1 MRDGKE
7 LACMTDMTTRTGM
20 SADSYPFVFKFL
32 HVVYLRFS
40 MTSGVSTNFQQFPC
54 PDLWPER
61 WCLCRRLM
69 P

>member
-32 HVVYLRFS
+32 HVVYLRLL
-40 MTSGVSTNFQQFPC
+40 MTSGVTTNFQ
-54 PDLWPER
+54 
-61 WCLCRRLM
+61 
-69 P
+69 